1 MKYVTPKYENA
12 TIETK
17 DLLTASTDKFEIQR
31 DEKDECK
38 GNVVMNALDIFK

>member
-17 DLLTASTDKFEIQR
+17 NILTASTDKFEIEHDQST
-31 DEKDECK
+31 EGK
-38 GNVVMNALDIFK
+38 GNVIINALDIF